1 MKIEHTAFPVAD
13 PVAVASWYVAHL
25 GLRIVRQTGAPT
37 YTHFL
42 SDQSGGIIEVY
53 NNPRVAVPDYAAM
66 DSLLL
71 HIAFEVEN
79 MEGEHRRLLAAGCTA
94 EDEITPLPSG
104 DIVTMLRDPWGLA
117 LQLVKRA
124 EPMF

>member
-1 MKIEHTAFPVAD
+1 MKIEHTAFPAAD
-13 PVAVASWYVAHL
+13 PVATANWYVANL

-37 YTHFL
+37 YTTFL
-42 SDQSGGIIEVY
+42 SDNEGAIIEIY
-53 NNPRVAVPDYAAM
+53 NNPRVAVPNYAAM

-71 HIAFEVEN
+71 HVAFEVEN
-79 MEGEHRRLLAAGCTA
+79 MEAERQRLLDAGCTA

-104 DIVTMLRDPWGLA
+104 DVVTMLRDPWGFA

-124 EPMF
+124 HPMR